1 MVGYGWESPGLTP
14 DGTHQSLLLLC
25 LQPGLAAGGI
35 PWESLGPPKLSHLP
49 RCNNTGECDMNRN
62 YFICSERNKR
72 PKNEDSFLVCQLLP
86 LVGREPVTILAL
98 ADGMGGYAH
107 GEHISREALRT
118 TSAALFEQLCVRPA
132 LGSAAPTA
140 PNFSILSQAL
150 SGALEQG
157 NAYVRR
163 VAKNNSWG
171 KAGTTIVIAA
181 IWKNGVVAA
190 NLGDSLLFHYRLQ
203 NRALSQVTPDH
214 SVAGA
219 LLRSGLISP
228 EMAAVHSGRHQLEFY
243 LGCDRLPKEK
253 PIRLPLAPGDLL
265 LLCSDGIS
273 GSLLPGE
280 IASILAAADLE
291 AIGKQLIRVSRS
303 NGATDNQTLI
313 LWRQPTTT
321 GGNKGMGHWELGM
334 GYG

>member
-1 MVGYGWESPGLTP
+1 
-14 DGTHQSLLLLC
+14 
-25 LQPGLAAGGI
+25 
-35 PWESLGPPKLSHLP
+35 
-49 RCNNTGECDMNRN
+49 MNRN
-62 YFICSERNKR
+62 YVIRSEINQR
-72 PKNEDSFLVCQLLP
+72 PNNEDSFLVCQLLP
-86 LVGREPVTILAL
+86 VLGREPVTILAL

-107 GEHISREALRT
+107 GEHISREALRK
-118 TSAALFEQLCVRPA
+118 TSVALFEQLCVSPA
-132 LGSAAPTA
+132 LGNSATTA
-140 PNFSILSQAL
+140 PNFRILSLAL
-150 SGALEQG
+150 SDALKQG
-157 NAYVRR
+157 NAYIRR
-163 VAKNNSWG
+163 MAKNNSWG
-171 KAGTTIVIAA
+171 KVGTTIVIAA

-219 LLRSGLISP
+219 LQRYGLISP

-243 LGCDRLPKEK
+243 LGCDRLPREE

-280 IASILAAADLE
+280 IASILAASDLE
-291 AIGKQLIRVSRS
+291 AIGKQLIRLSRS

-313 LWRQPTTT
+313 LWRQPGTPTAAD
-321 GGNKGMGHWELGM
+321 KGMGILSFKF
-334 GYG
+334 